1 MNPRIIMSGIRPTG
15 TGAAHLGHW
24 EGALK
29 NWLKLQDMGEC
40 YYSIVDWHA
49 LTTEYQDVKNI
60 QSSVRQILLDLLAV
74 GIDPEK
80 SVIYLQSAVKEIS
93 ELFLLLGMMT
103 PLGWLERVPT
113 FKEQQAQLG
122 DRDINTFGFLGYPL
136 LQTVDIII
144 MKADTVP
151 VGEDQVYHLELARE
165 IVRRFN
171 NLYGDCFPEPQPF
184 LTSIPKL
191 PGVDGRKMSKSYGN
205 AIYLNDSTAVLEEKI
220 RPMVTD
226 VRRKRRSDPGLPEDC
241 PVFTLHQAYS
251 NSEEIAMVSAECRTA
266 GIGCLDCKKILIRNI
281 NTFLEPFRQRRS
293 SYEKIAVADILEPG
307 NRRAVEQ
314 ARRTVSQVRE
324 LMNV

>member
-184 LTSIPKL
+184 LTPIPKL

-205 AIYLNDSTAVLEEKI
+205 AIYLNDSIAVLAEKI

>member
-1 MNPRIIMSGIRPTG
+1 MSPRVIMSGIRPTG
-15 TGAAHLGHW
+15 TGSAHLGHW

-29 NWLKLQDMGEC
+29 SWVKLQDMGEC

-60 QSSVRQILLDLLAV
+60 QGNVRQVLLDLLSV

-80 SVIYLQSAVKEIS
+80 SVVYLQSAVKEIS

-113 FKEQQAQLG
+113 FKEQQAQLA

-151 VGEDQVYHLELARE
+151 VGEDQVFHLELARE

-171 NLYGDCFPEPQPF
+171 GLYGDCFPEPQPF
-184 LTSIPKL
+184 LTPIPKL

-205 AIYLNDSTAVLEEKI
+205 AIYLSDAAAVVDAKV

-226 VRRKRRSDPGLPEDC
+226 VRRKRRSDPGIPTDC
-241 PVFTLHQAYS
+241 PVFSLHQAYS
-251 NSEEIAMVSAECRTA
+251 RGDEIATVDAECRKA
-266 GIGCLDCKKILIRNI
+266 GIGCIDCKKILIANI
-281 NTFLEPFRQRRS
+281 NDFLEPFRQRRS
-293 SYEKIAVADILEPG
+293 RYENMAVADILASG
-307 NRRAVEQ
+307 NRRAA
-314 ARRTVSQVRE
+314 ARAGETIAQVRR

>member
-1 MNPRIIMSGIRPTG
+1 MNPKVIMSGIRPTG

-29 NWLKLQDMGEC
+29 NWVKLQDMGEC

-60 QSSVRQILLDLLAV
+60 QTNIRQVLLDLLAV

-80 SVIYLQSAVKEIS
+80 SVIYLQSAIKEIA

-122 DRDINTFGFLGYPL
+122 DRDIHTFGFLGYPL

-151 VGEDQVYHLELARE
+151 VGEDQVFHLELARE

-171 NLYGDCFPEPQPF
+171 GLYGNCFPEPQPF
-184 LTSIPKL
+184 LTPIPKL

-205 AIYLNDSTAVLEEKI
+205 AIYLGDTSETVEGKI
-220 RPMVTD
+220 RPMITD
-226 VRRKRRSDPGLPEDC
+226 VRRKRRSDPGVPEDC
-241 PVFTLHQAYS
+241 PVFALHKAYS
-251 NSEEIAMVSAECRTA
+251 ATQEIAMVDGECRKA
-266 GIGCLDCKKILIRNI
+266 GIGCIDCKKILIRNV
-281 NTFLEPFRQRRS
+281 NHFLEPFHQRRRR
-293 SYEKIAVADILEPG
+293 YETMAVADILTSG
-307 NRRAVEQ
+307 NRRAAER
-314 ARRTVSQVRE
+314 AARTVAEVRA
-324 LMNV
+324 LMNI

>member
-1 MNPRIIMSGIRPTG
+1 MNPQVIMSGIRPTG

-29 NWLKLQDMGEC
+29 SWVKLQDMGSC
-40 YYSIVDWHA
+40 FYSIVDWHA

-60 QSSVRQILLDLLAV
+60 QGNVRQVLLDMLSV

-80 SVIYLQSAVKEIS
+80 SVVYLQSAVKEIA

-113 FKEQQAQLG
+113 FKEQQAQLS

-136 LQTVDIII
+136 LQTVDIIV

-151 VGEDQVYHLELARE
+151 VGEDQVFHLELARE

-184 LTSIPKL
+184 LTPIPKL
-191 PGVDGRKMSKSYGN
+191 PGLDGRKMSKSYGN
-205 AIYLNDSTAVLEEKI
+205 AIYLSDSPSVLEEKI

-226 VRRKRRSDPGLPEDC
+226 VRRKRRSDPGVPEDC
-241 PVFTLHQAYS
+241 PVFALHQAYS
-251 NSEEIAMVSAECRTA
+251 RTEEISTVAADCRTA
-266 GIGCLDCKKILIRNI
+266 GIGCLDCKKILIGNI
-281 NTFLEPFRQRRS
+281 NTFLDPFRQRRS
-293 SYEKIAVADILEPG
+293 RYEKIAVADILEPG
-307 NRRAVEQ
+307 NRRARER
-314 ARRTVSQVRE
+314 ARITLAQVRD

>member
-1 MNPRIIMSGIRPTG
+1 MSPKVIMSGIRPTG

-29 NWLKLQDMGEC
+29 NWVKLQDMGEC

-60 QSSVRQILLDLLAV
+60 QGNIRQVLLDLLAV

-80 SVIYLQSAVKEIS
+80 SVVYLQSAVKEIA
-93 ELFLLLGMMT
+93 ELNLLLGMMT

-122 DRDINTFGFLGYPL
+122 DRDLNTFGFLGYPL
-136 LQTVDIII
+136 LQTVDIVV

-151 VGEDQVYHLELARE
+151 VGEDQVFHLELARE

-171 NLYGDCFPEPQPF
+171 GLYGDCFPEPQPF
-184 LTSIPKL
+184 LTPIPKL

-205 AIYLNDSTAVLEEKI
+205 AVYLSDTAEAVDKKI
-220 RPMVTD
+220 RPMITD
-226 VRRKRRSDPGLPEDC
+226 VRRKRRSDPGIPGDC
-241 PVFTLHQAYS
+241 PVFALHQAYS
-251 NSEEIAMVSAECRTA
+251 GAEEIAMIDGECRRA
-266 GIGCLDCKKILIRNI
+266 GIGCIDCKKILIQNI
-281 NTFLEPFRQRRS
+281 NVFLDPFRQRRRR
-293 SYEKIAVADILEPG
+293 YEAMAVADILASG
-307 NRRAVEQ
+307 NRRAAER
-314 ARRTVSQVRE
+314 AARTVAEVRA
-324 LMNV
+324 LMHI